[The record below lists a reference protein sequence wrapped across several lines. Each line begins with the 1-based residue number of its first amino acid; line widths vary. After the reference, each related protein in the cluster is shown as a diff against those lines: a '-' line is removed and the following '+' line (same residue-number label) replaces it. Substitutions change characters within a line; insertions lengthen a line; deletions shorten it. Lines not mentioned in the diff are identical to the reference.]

1 MTPVERGSPVAFVRT
16 KAEGVPSQDAP
27 EMVNCVVDALPKM
40 LRPLHVLLLP
50 RRVEEAAVMVMF
62 AEPSKDVPLMVR
74 AVARTVAEPAVKE
87 APVPVMFVPTRAEG
101 VPKAGVTSAGEM
113 ARTDSPVPVQVKR
126 DVVATEVASAVE
138 PVMFPRTLP
147 ADT

>member
-1 MTPVERGSPVAFVRT
+1 MPKSG
-16 KAEGVPSQDAP
+16 AP
-27 EMVNCVVDALPKM
+27 
-40 LRPLHVLLLP
+40 
-50 RRVEEAAVMVMF
+50 
-62 AEPSKDVPLMVR
+62 
-74 AVARTVAEPAVKE
+74 PAVKE

-126 DVVATEVASAVE
+126 DEVATEVASAVE
-138 PVMFPRTLP
+138 PVVFPRTLP